1 MTISGAACITI
12 ALKDIRL
19 SSLLT
24 LAFEAAS
31 VACILALAGVI
42 LFKHGATVRQSSSRS
57 MALT

>member
-19 SSLLT
+19 SSLLM

-42 LFKHGATVRQSSSRS
+42 LFKHGVDVDTARPRSR
-57 MALT
+57 ALT